1 MLFEN
6 PPKNIGSLIAKSA
19 DLTNKPFVHSVVKIN
34 GEYEFED
41 ENIDL
46 TVNILCRDKEGKR
59 LEIYDLELELFKSN
73 KELVLVISKLNF
85 PDEPINDPF
94 AAGFEPEDDPN
105 KPAAFA
111 MISRGKFRIP
121 DYRGAAVGAC
131 RIEVRDLGAVEPRP
145 TIDDV
150 RRLDGG
156 NYHIDVRPDSNKLVI
171 ELKTES

>member
-6 PPKNIGSLIAKSA
+6 PPKNIESLIAKSA

-41 ENIDL
+41 EDIDL

-85 PDEPINDPF
+85 PNEPILWC
-94 AAGFEPEDDPN
+94 GV
-105 KPAAFA
+105 KTLW
-111 MISRGKFRIP
+111 M
-121 DYRGAAVGAC
+121 
-131 RIEVRDLGAVEPRP
+131 
-145 TIDDV
+145 
-150 RRLDGG
+150 
-156 NYHIDVRPDSNKLVI
+156 DSNNGKKCNSPKYNDRLENLANRI
-171 ELKTES
+171 KSFID

>member
-6 PPKNIGSLIAKSA
+6 PPKNIESLIAKSA

-41 ENIDL
+41 EDIDL

-85 PDEPINDPF
+85 PDEPILWCGVKTLWMDS
-94 AAGFEPEDDPN
+94 
-105 KPAAFA
+105 KK
-111 MISRGKFRIP
+111 GKKCNSPKYGDRLENLANRIKS
-121 DYRGAAVGAC
+121 C
-131 RIEVRDLGAVEPRP
+131 
-145 TIDDV
+145 ID
-150 RRLDGG
+150 
-156 NYHIDVRPDSNKLVI
+156 
-171 ELKTES
+171 